1 MDSFDGKALD
11 FTEIWRS
18 PKSPWKIQTVLAG
31 KADQQPGSDLAAA
44 VRTEYLRLFYQD
56 RAGDIKL
63 WENITGWTGKAST
76 DPMLMYITN

>member
-63 WENITGWTGKAST
+63 WENITGWTGKVST